1 MKQNRAPVQ
10 RRDSSGHLN
19 PGYAR
24 HLLARARE
32 NHNDANDARSRHAF
46 FSCARTADEYAEGL
60 GESFI
65 ESATSGE
72 GSSTHRH
79 EEVTWEEEGG
89 PFVLTTA
96 AEEFAEGMDESNIA
110 EATREPF
117 PMTSHA
123 SPSTRRSN

>member
-1 MKQNRAPVQ
+1 MKQNRAPLL
-10 RRDSSGHLN
+10 RRDAAGHLD
-19 PGYAR
+19 PSYAR

-32 NHNDANDARSRHAF
+32 SHNDDNDARARHAF
-46 FSCARTADEYAEGL
+46 FSCARSADAYAEGM

-72 GSSTHRH
+72 GSATFRH

-96 AEEFAEGMDESNIA
+96 TEEFAEGLDESNIA
-110 EATREPF
+110 EATREALPT
-117 PMTSHA
+117 TSH
-123 SPSTRRSN
+123 SRHH